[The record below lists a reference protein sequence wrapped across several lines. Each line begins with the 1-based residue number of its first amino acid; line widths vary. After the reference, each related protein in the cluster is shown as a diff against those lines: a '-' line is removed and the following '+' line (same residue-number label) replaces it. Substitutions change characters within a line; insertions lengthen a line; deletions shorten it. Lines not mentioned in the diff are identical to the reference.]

1 MFGKPEDFQSTPSC
15 SCLNNTVIP
24 LCEEEPRYVP
34 FKKHLLI
41 ILWSFISHMLNM
53 LVQKK
58 CVCKKK
64 KNPTYFE
71 RKYAMEIKSFNSG
84 ASWPGIESQVY
95 HIYL

>member
-1 MFGKPEDFQSTPSC
+1 
-15 SCLNNTVIP
+15 
-24 LCEEEPRYVP
+24 
-34 FKKHLLI
+34 
-41 ILWSFISHMLNM
+41 M

-58 CVCKKK
+58 CMQKK